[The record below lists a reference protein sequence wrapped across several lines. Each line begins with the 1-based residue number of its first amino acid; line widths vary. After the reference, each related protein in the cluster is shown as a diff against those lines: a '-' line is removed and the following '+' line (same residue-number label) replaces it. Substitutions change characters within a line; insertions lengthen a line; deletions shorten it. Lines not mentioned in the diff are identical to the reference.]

1 MSQGGCRRPVY
12 VKIRAYFRLV
22 RLGFVED
29 KVEVGQVFLRVLRRF
44 ILPVLSMQF
53 ILITVYSHTKFR

>member
-12 VKIRAYFRLV
+12 VKIRAYFGLV

-29 KVEVGQVFLRVLRRF
+29 EVEVGQVFLRVLRRF

-53 ILITVYSHTKFR
+53 ILITVYSHTKIR